1 MIAQLTGTLQYK
13 SPQMLII
20 DINGV
25 GYCATVSLTT
35 FSSLPGQ
42 GEKVSLLIHTYV
54 REDTLTLYGFATM
67 EERNLF
73 QRLIAVSGV
82 GPKVALA
89 ILSGIPPDHLVAAIT
104 GGDTVRLTAIPGVG
118 RKTAE
123 RIIVDLKDK
132 LLKDPLLQTGRAVP
146 VGNQSV
152 YRDAL
157 SALTNLG
164 YAKVAAEK
172 ALNTME
178 WSATTKL
185 ETAIKDALK
194 ELIPQ

>member
-1 MIAQLTGTLQYK
+1 MIAQLTGTLLYK

-20 DINGV
+20 DVNGV

-35 FSSLPGQ
+35 FSSLPGPDEQ
-42 GEKVSLLIHTYV
+42 VTLLIHTYV

-104 GGDTVRLTAIPGVG
+104 GEDITRLNAIPGVG

-132 LLKDPLLQTGRAVP
+132 LTKDPLVPPSRAVP
-146 VGNQSV
+146 AGDQSV
-152 YRDAL
+152 YHDAL

-164 YAKVAAEK
+164 YTKAAAEK
-172 ALNTME
+172 ALKKIE
-178 WSATTKL
+178 WSATIQL
-185 ETAIKDALK
+185 ETAIRDALK